1 MRIAL
6 LIALPMFLAGATQTG
21 GPPTTVIDV
30 RLSNFRF
37 TPNVIRLTHGHA
49 YILRFANDAGGGH
62 NFFAKE
68 FFIAAALDARTR
80 KNVAK
85 GGVEIPGDGAIE
97 VRLTAP
103 GPGRYK
109 VKCTHFLHAGFGMK
123 GEIVVD

>member
-21 GPPTTVIDV
+21 GPPTTAIDV

-37 TPNVIRLTHGHA
+37 TPNVIRLTHGQV
-49 YILRFANDAGGGH
+49 YVLRFANDAGGGH
-62 NFFAKE
+62 DFFAKE
-68 FFIAAALDARTR
+68 FFAAASLDTRTR
-80 KNVAK
+80 KIVAK
-85 GGVEIPGDGAIE
+85 GGVEITGDGTVE
-97 VRLTAP
+97 MRLIAP